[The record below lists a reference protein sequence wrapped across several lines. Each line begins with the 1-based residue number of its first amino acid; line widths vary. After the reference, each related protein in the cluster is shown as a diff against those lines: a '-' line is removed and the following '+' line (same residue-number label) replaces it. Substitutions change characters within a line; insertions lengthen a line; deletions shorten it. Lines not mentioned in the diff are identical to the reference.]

1 MIMGLLR
8 RGLLSV
14 ALLKASMG
22 FSLILNQSPVLTSSS
37 HHRYSATTMK
47 MGLRS
52 FIQNRVQRK
61 DKKEIFKTVAQK
73 RIKEP
78 LQLLRTQVVSI
89 ESDTKGDTA
98 TSSGWN
104 SKTEIKE
111 AEPFSYRLGRLRSG
125 KFTEEEKEEFVQNS
139 LGSIAALRKFSSPR
153 KPPSISPPTKVP
165 PRQQNPMF
173 GEIIEGQK
181 ETEIVSDLETQKME
195 FLRMV
200 TNPNRFDTKKRKKS
214 DTIIKERR
222 SGTIKKDISSPL
234 PLSNHSKNNDLGS
247 RLQAAAMAQ
256 EHREQ
261 EKRRKAEHREQE
273 QHRKAEE
280 ERQEAQLL
288 KDRERRRSMEQQ
300 AMLQAEAER
309 RKKIREEEEAR
320 KEEEL
325 KRMKAKKV
333 EDIMAS
339 QEEYWNNWV
348 QKERIKKHEEQ
359 QEQETMIHNNDQSVT
374 KEKVEKAAYQ
384 NLRP

>member
-1 MIMGLLR
+1 MIMGLPR
-8 RGLLSV
+8 RGLLLV

-22 FSLILNQSPVLTSSS
+22 FSLILHQSPVLTPSS
-37 HHRYSATTMK
+37 HHRYSATSMK

-61 DKKEIFKTVAQK
+61 DKKEISNTVAQK
-73 RIKEP
+73 RIQQP
-78 LQLLRTQVVSI
+78 LELLRTQVVSI

-98 TSSGWN
+98 APSGWH

-139 LGSIAALRKFSSPR
+139 LGSIDALRKFSSPR
-153 KPPSISPPTKVP
+153 KPPSVRPPSKLP
-165 PRQQNPMF
+165 PPQRNPMF
-173 GEIIEGQK
+173 EEIIGGQK

-200 TNPNRFDTKKRKKS
+200 TNPNRFDTNKRKKS

-222 SGTIKKDISSPL
+222 SVIMKKDISSPL
-234 PLSNHSKNNDLGS
+234 PFSKHSKNNDLGS
-247 RLQAAAMAQ
+247 RLKAAAMAQ

-261 EKRRKAEHREQE
+261 EQRKKAEHHEQE
-273 QHRKAEE
+273 QRRKAEE
-280 ERQEAQLL
+280 ERQEALL
-288 KDRERRRSMEQQ
+288 LEDRERRRIMEQQ

-309 RKKIREEEEAR
+309 EKIIIEEEEAR

-325 KRMKAKKV
+325 KRMKAKKQ
-333 EDIMAS
+333 EEIMAA

-348 QKERIKKHEEQ
+348 QKERKKKNEVQ
-359 QEQETMIHNNDQSVT
+359 QKQEALIYNNDQSVT
-374 KEKVEKAAYQ
+374 KDRVAKAPHQ
-384 NLRP
+384 NLNP